1 MKNYKTTPTILLLA
15 LLMSACNSTNAPAV
29 AGAPTPTYG
38 LAGQSVFIESTR
50 ASFAST
56 EAAFNAAVANATANA
71 AATVQ
76 ANNAT
81 AFAVAT
87 GVAIRETDTSF
98 GRTQLAVTVS
108 ANETMIGLGIMSN
121 AATAAPGQTSI
132 AATAT
137 AVATRTK
144 ERSDNFYWWVMAIFW
159 SIFCTVGLFYFWR
172 AVRALSR
179 RVDPANDPANVR
191 ALRLPSGTV
200 LIIPL
205 PGGGIKRE
213 LIALPGATPSV
224 QDGFDDT
231 DDEPG
236 EEPDE
241 IPVHGPNGRHTVF
254 DRAHIDA
261 EGEANERNR
270 RAALRFLTRAIE
282 VNGGASD
289 IIPRY
294 DKMSVSAEV
303 WKHCTAL
310 IADQVEKKQGRNGGT
325 FLIGKYETLHDL
337 VEAIGERR
345 YIPRMT
351 VDVKHSPAPAR
362 ESADEATT

>member
-1 MKNYKTTPTILLLA
+1 MLILFLA
-15 LLMSACNSTNAPAV
+15 LVLAACNSTNALGV

-50 ASFAST
+50 ASFANT

-108 ANETMIGLGIMSN
+108 ANETIIGLGIMSN

-137 AVATRTK
+137 AVTVRTK

-159 SIFCTVGLFYFWR
+159 SVFCTVGLFYFWR
-172 AVRALSR
+172 AVRALAR
-179 RVDPANDPANVR
+179 RADPANDPANVR

-205 PGGGIKRE
+205 PGGGVKRE
-213 LIALPGATPSV
+213 LIALPGASPIV
-224 QDGFDDT
+224 QDNFDT

-241 IPVHGPNGRHTVF
+241 IPVYGPGDRRTVF
-254 DRAHIDA
+254 SRSQSNA
-261 EGEANERNR
+261 EHEANERHR
-270 RAALRFLTRAIE
+270 RAALRFLTKAIE
-282 VNGGASD
+282 ANGRESGM
-289 IIPRY
+289 IPRY
-294 DKMSVSAEV
+294 DKMNVSAET
-303 WKHCTAL
+303 WKACTAL
-310 IADQVEKKQGRNGGT
+310 VGDQLEKRQGRNGGT
-325 FLIGKYETLHDL
+325 FLVGRYETLGEL
-337 VEAIGERR
+337 TQAIGERR
-345 YIPRMT
+345 YIPHPT
-351 VDVKHSPAPAR
+351 IDVKHSPAPTR
-362 ESADEATT
+362 ESADEVTA

>member
-1 MKNYKTTPTILLLA
+1 MLILFLA
-15 LLMSACNSTNAPAV
+15 LALAACNSTNAPAV

-50 ASFAST
+50 ASFANT

-76 ANNAT
+76 ANNAI

-108 ANETMIGLGIMSN
+108 ANETMIGLSVMSN

-137 AVATRTK
+137 AVTIRTK

-159 SIFCTVGLFYFWR
+159 SVFCTVGLFYFWR

-213 LIALPGATPSV
+213 LIALPGASPIV
-224 QDGFDDT
+224 QDIFDT

-241 IPVHGPNGRHTVF
+241 IPVHGPNGRQAVF
-254 DRAHIDA
+254 SRSHIDA
-261 EGEANERNR
+261 EGEANERHR
-270 RAALRFLTRAIE
+270 RAALRFLTKAIE
-282 VNGGASD
+282 ANGQESGV
-289 IIPRY
+289 IPRY
-294 DKMSVSAEV
+294 DKMNVSAET
-303 WKHCTAL
+303 WKACTAL
-310 IADQVEKKQGRNGGT
+310 VGDQLEKRQGRHGGT
-325 FLIGKYETLHDL
+325 FLVGKYETLGEL
-337 VEAIGERR
+337 TQAIGERR

-351 VDVKHSPAPAR
+351 VDVKHSPAPTR
-362 ESADEATT
+362 ESADEATA